1 MTASKT
7 GSRFFLLLL
16 ACLHLAPALAADGA
30 APAFT
35 LKDATGEE
43 VSLADYDGKPIIL
56 HFWAS
61 WCPYCKSVQPGLEAL
76 AAEYAAQDMVLLGIN
91 FREDKGVNPQQVLE
105 NRGLH
110 FKTLVHGEEVSRAYG
125 VRGTPTTFFINASG
139 EIVGVT
145 NASKPAD
152 PELVQLADKAARGAD

>member
-7 GSRFFLLLL
+7 SRGFFLLLL
-16 ACLHLAPALAADGA
+16 ACLYLTPVLAADGA

-35 LKDATGEE
+35 LKDATGEG
-43 VSLADYDGKPIIL
+43 VSLADYAGKPLIL

-91 FREDKGVNPQQVLE
+91 FREDKGVNPQQVLDS
-105 NRGLH
+105 RGLH
-110 FKTLVHGEEVSRAYG
+110 FRTLVHGEEVSRAYG
-125 VRGTPTTFFINASG
+125 VRGTPTTFFINVSG
-139 EIVGVT
+139 QIVGVT

-152 PELVQLADKAARGAD
+152 PQLLELAEKAVQTAD

>member
-1 MTASKT
+1 MTASIIKR
-7 GSRFFLLLL
+7 GLFLLLVS
-16 ACLHLAPALAADGA
+16 CLSLAPVFAADEA

-35 LKDATGEE
+35 LKDATGEA
-43 VSLADYDGKPIIL
+43 VSLSDYAGKPVIL

-76 AAEYAAQDMVLLGIN
+76 AAEYATQDMLVLGIN

-105 NRGLH
+105 DRGLH
-110 FKTLVHGEEVSRAYG
+110 FKTLVQGEEVSRAYG

-139 EIVGVT
+139 EIVGMT
-145 NASKPAD
+145 NASKPDD
-152 PELVQLADKAARGAD
+152 PELAKLAEKAALTEN